1 MSAAEKALI
10 RLPLDE
16 SLYSLNPEEKT
27 FFKSQT
33 GIDDDDALRDHILA
47 VQKKAYA
54 VHPYP
59 GIRRFSFTKFRITL
73 WPAYGRA
80 LQLCKE
86 RKDAIFVEVGCSLG
100 QDLRKIVVDGWPVEN
115 AIGFDLHKGYWKCGH
130 ELFKTTQ
137 ASFPAPFICGDVF
150 DSSIIAPR
158 GPFNEEPP
166 TPRPDLHSL
175 TSLTPLQGF
184 VSVIHATS
192 FFHLFN
198 EEQQLRAARQLATL
212 LSPAPGSLIFGSHLG
227 FPVKGSRS
235 CMVSTKEMF
244 CHSPETWQ
252 ELWDGQVFVKGSVQ
266 VDVELREIK
275 KLETEVDLLVW
286 SVRRL

>member
-1 MSAAEKALI
+1 MI
-10 RLPLDE
+10 MQNRL
-16 SLYSLNPEEKT
+16 
-27 FFKSQT
+27 
-33 GIDDDDALRDHILA
+33 
-47 VQKKAYA
+47 
-54 VHPYP
+54 
-59 GIRRFSFTKFRITL
+59 RITRL
-73 WPAYGRA
+73 PAYGRA

-86 RKDAIFVEVGCSLG
+86 RKDAIFVEVGCNFG
-100 QDLRKIVVDGWPVEN
+100 HDLRKIVVDGWPVEDV
-115 AIGFDLHKGYWKCGH
+115 IGFDLNKGFWECGH

-137 ASFPAPFICGDVF
+137 ASFPAPFICGDIF
-150 DSSIIAPR
+150 DSSMIAPR
-158 GPFNEEPP
+158 EPFNEEPP
-166 TPRPDLHSL
+166 TPRPGDPQSL

-235 CMVSTKEMF
+235 CILSSKEMF

-266 VDVELREIK
+266 VDVELRKIK
-275 KLETEVDLLVW
+275 RLEEEVELLIW